1 MEIHKIKPEV
11 VAACDQALA
20 KIKPFLFNPNEIGLH
35 DANVNP
41 YGTVTLA
48 QLAQMTPEELD
59 EMCKQYD
66 TQTLMTTLRASR
78 DPKMVMS
85 AAKETNQRLQGGDAE
100 VYNSVVSGGGIGD
113 LLGQANANMGNPAP
127 LGATLDGLG
136 TLSSDDR
143 LKTLLGMHGTIRL
156 ILEVMR
162 RHPNDIELLD
172 KCCYILSNLSFNN
185 QQNMTAII
193 ELAGVQDI
201 VGVVKKHTPVNF
213 ICESAI
219 NVLVN
224 LCHNSDKNKATIAA
238 LKTHNKCLND
248 GDEAVVVSC
257 FRCLANLAY
266 VPDNVKQLIKLDVV
280 AVVMDTMNQ
289 NTNKKD
295 LIQMGVVVLA
305 NLSSHERTAARM
317 VNLGVLDLMN
327 EQSNAVAFLDKKG
340 HLRVFEI
347 MQELVFEES
356 VVTTAL
362 KLLKVLAT
370 NTDVATELT
379 TDGGCKVVAEIME
392 ENKGTEEILSLGCQ
406 AICKMIVT
414 MEAARHVA
422 KD

>member
-1 MEIHKIKPEV
+1 M
-11 VAACDQALA
+11 
-20 KIKPFLFNPNEIGLH
+20 
-35 DANVNP
+35 
-41 YGTVTLA
+41 
-48 QLAQMTPEELD
+48 
-59 EMCKQYD
+59 
-66 TQTLMTTLRASR
+66 
-78 DPKMVMS
+78 
-85 AAKETNQRLQGGDAE
+85 
-100 VYNSVVSGGGIGD
+100 YNSIVSGGGIGD

-224 LCHNSDKNKATIAA
+224 LCHNSDKNKTLIARSGGAKATIAA

-289 NTNKKD
+289 NTDKKD

-317 VNLGVLDLMN
+317 VNLGVLDLIIRVS
-327 EQSNAVAFLDKKG
+327 QSYPDEL
-340 HLRVFEI
+340 EI
-347 MQELVFEES
+347 QRSCLGY
-356 VVTTAL
+356 VV
-362 KLLKVLAT
+362 
-370 NTDVATELT
+370 
-379 TDGGCKVVAEIME
+379 C
-392 ENKGTEEILSLGCQ
+392 
-406 AICKMIVT
+406 
-414 MEAARHVA
+414 A
-422 KD
+422 KCIQIWYTF